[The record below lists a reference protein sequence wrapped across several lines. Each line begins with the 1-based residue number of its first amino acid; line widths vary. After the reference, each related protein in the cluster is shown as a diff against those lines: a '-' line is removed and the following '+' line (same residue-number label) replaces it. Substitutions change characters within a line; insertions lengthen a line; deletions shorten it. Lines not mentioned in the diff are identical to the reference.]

1 VFLQTSV
8 IAGVL
13 AGMCFASVV
22 IWAGFGVAI
31 GRFLGRPRAR
41 TAFNWTM
48 ASLLYFLCY
57 QCSCNHQGVLLKF
70 LKCPR

>member
-48 ASLLYFLCY
+48 ASLLVLSLLPVFL
-57 QCSCNHQGVLLKF
+57 QPSGSIVEV
-70 LKCPR
+70 P